1 MRHEA
6 SFSQNTD
13 KQTEQ
18 TNPLLIRLPWQK
30 QEDRKSMEPAR
41 GGRRKRRLNLSG
53 RNEHNARSSKSSRDV
68 TGPPFDFSGFAYIP
82 PLTNAACC
90 KKLDS
95 FSFKHTLSLSTRDR
109 RYCRSGRCEGLRK
122 RRGGQPN
129 HAGCAARLG
138 HPSGAAAQTTA
149 RWPRRTARWA
159 RCRKRSHLPAVY
171 HPPPSCRLPLL
182 PPNIST

>member
-1 MRHEA
+1 MLIVPKALYLLYASKGVDAPKKEAPHVRHEA

-41 GGRRKRRLNLSG
+41 GGRRNRRLNLSG

-68 TGPPFDFSGFAYIP
+68 AGPPFDFSGFAYIP

-95 FSFKHTLSLSTRDR
+95 FSFKHKQSM
-109 RYCRSGRCEGLRK
+109 K
-122 RRGGQPN
+122 M
-129 HAGCAARLG
+129 
-138 HPSGAAAQTTA
+138 
-149 RWPRRTARWA
+149 
-159 RCRKRSHLPAVY
+159 
-171 HPPPSCRLPLL
+171 LL
-182 PPNIST
+182 D